1 MTVKKFIVQWQG
13 KEKEFDDSSQASRFA
28 DKEAESGVNSY
39 VWVESDGIREEEPII
54 RNEWSI

>member
-1 MTVKKFIVQWQG
+1 MKKFIVQWKG
-13 KEKEFDDSSQASRFA
+13 EEKEFDDSREASRFA

-39 VWVESDGIREEEPII
+39 VWVENDGIREEEPII